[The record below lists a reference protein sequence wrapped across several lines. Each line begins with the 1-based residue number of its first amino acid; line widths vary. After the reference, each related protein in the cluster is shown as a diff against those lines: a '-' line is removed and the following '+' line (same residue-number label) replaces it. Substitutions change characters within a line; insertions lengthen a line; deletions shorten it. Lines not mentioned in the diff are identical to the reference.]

1 MDTSPVDPVNHHADQ
16 HHFGGPIGLFVG
28 LAMFALGRTR
38 ARLVVDL
45 ADVSG
50 SDRAV
55 DIGCGPGNAVRA
67 AAHRGACVTGV
78 DPATLM
84 LRLARTLTRDPA
96 RITWVQGSAENLP
109 LPNDSATVAWSA
121 ATVHHWAD
129 VTAGLAEVRRV
140 LCPGGRFLA
149 IERRVQPGATGLAS
163 HGWTDQQA
171 ASFAEHC
178 RAAGFDDVCIEKP
191 TRGRG
196 VFQVVRAV
204 RPANRREK

>member
-1 MDTSPVDPVNHHADQ
+1 MDTPPADPVNHHADQ

-38 ARLVVDL
+38 ARLVVDM

-50 SDRAV
+50 SDRVV

-67 AAHRGACVTGV
+67 AAHRGASVIGV
-78 DPATLM
+78 DPSRLM
-84 LRLARTLTRDPA
+84 LGLARALTRD
-96 RITWVQGSAENLP
+96 RTSSWVQGSAENLP
-109 LPNDSATVAWSA
+109 LPDDSATVVWSA

-129 VTAGLAEVRRV
+129 VTAGLGEVRRV

-149 IERRVQPGATGLAS
+149 IERQVRPGATGLAS

-171 ASFAEHC
+171 ALFAEHC
-178 RAAGFDDVCIEKP
+178 RAAGFHDVRVETP
-191 TRGRG
+191 TGGRG
-196 VFQVVRAV
+196 VFQVVKAIKR
-204 RPANRREK
+204 